1 MAKLETRQAELVA
14 ELEKPETY
22 TEPGKPQHLNRE
34 LTAIVDQIQTATQT
48 WEEAARR
55 LEAAS

>member
-1 MAKLETRQAELVA
+1 VAGLEAKQAELVA

-22 TEPGKPQHLNRE
+22 TVPGKAQHLNRE
-34 LTAIVDQIQTATQT
+34 LTAVVDQIQAATQA

>member
-1 MAKLETRQAELVA
+1 MA

-22 TEPGKPQHLNRE
+22 KEAGKALHLNRE
-34 LTAIVDQIQTATQT
+34 LTAIVDQLTAATQA

-55 LEAAS
+55 LEEAAKQ